1 MQRSFS
7 VGASYFLQKPVDRQ
21 KLSRLLRTVRGGM
34 LQSRRRCVRVPLHTE
49 LMCSVETRTIRG
61 TSWNISQTGM
71 QVEVSNLKPG
81 SVVQLSFR
89 LPPSRENIDANGVV
103 IWVGENRQGIQFKKM
118 STRNQD
124 LISDFITQESE

>member
-1 MQRSFS
+1 
-7 VGASYFLQKPVDRQ
+7 
-21 KLSRLLRTVRGGM
+21 
-34 LQSRRRCVRVPLHTE
+34 
-49 LMCSVETRTIRG
+49 MCSVETRTIRG